1 MQGCENAKIYYLKVI
16 IFWERY
22 SILMRKIT
30 EEYSIC
36 NKIKRNAEK
45 RPCAI
50 ILDEGLHYRYMEDA
64 WEIEKQKRVNKF

>member
-1 MQGCENAKIYYLKVI
+1 
-16 IFWERY
+16 
-22 SILMRKIT
+22 MRKIT
-30 EEYSIC
+30 EEYSTC